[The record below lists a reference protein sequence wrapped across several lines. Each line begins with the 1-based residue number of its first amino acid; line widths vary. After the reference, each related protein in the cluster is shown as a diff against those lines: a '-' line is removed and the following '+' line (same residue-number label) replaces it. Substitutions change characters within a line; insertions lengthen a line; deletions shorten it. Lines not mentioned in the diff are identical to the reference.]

1 MNTELV
7 ACRFSDN
14 VLHVLAAD
22 TLIDVGGTSLDS
34 TILNYFKNELPK
46 NVNRKKVDFED
57 LKRQCIFNKEE
68 ELFMMTWTLMMKW
81 RSMLIL
87 LTQLHQ
93 LNWPGQKD
101 KFLNIVM
108 NFSIKLSEVSVCF
121 WKQQRLVD
129 FMLLSGGC
137 AEIPELRREIYNE
150 FKIVDPH
157 CNVKQNTA
165 AASGASLIAAGRF
178 SGQQKFS
185 VSEITT
191 SSLGIKVK
199 FGQFNVLLEKGSR
212 LPCSCTEEF
221 ANEHDNQTQLVIQIY
236 QGEGTRI
243 SRLHTL
249 LGEILVDIQPRK
261 AFEFKFKVSFSL
273 SINNVLNVSAIDMQN
288 QQLSSICIKRKY

>member
-1 MNTELV
+1 M
-7 ACRFSDN
+7 
-14 VLHVLAAD
+14 
-22 TLIDVGGTSLDS
+22 
-34 TILNYFKNELPK
+34 
-46 NVNRKKVDFED
+46 
-57 LKRQCIFNKEE
+57 
-68 ELFMMTWTLMMKW
+68 
-81 RSMLIL
+81 L
-87 LTQLHQ
+87 LT
-93 LNWPGQKD
+93 
-101 KFLNIVM
+101 
-108 NFSIKLSEVSVCF
+108 
-121 WKQQRLVD
+121 
-129 FMLLSGGC
+129 GGC

-150 FKIVDPH
+150 FKIVDPQ

-178 SGQQKFS
+178 SGQQKFT

-191 SSLGIKVK
+191 SSLGIKGK
-199 FGQFNVLLEKGSR
+199 FGQFNILLKKGSR

-261 AFEFKFKVSFSL
+261 AFKFKFKVSFCL

-288 QQLSSICIKRKY
+288 QQLSSICIKGNISSTKTMFKILLTCF